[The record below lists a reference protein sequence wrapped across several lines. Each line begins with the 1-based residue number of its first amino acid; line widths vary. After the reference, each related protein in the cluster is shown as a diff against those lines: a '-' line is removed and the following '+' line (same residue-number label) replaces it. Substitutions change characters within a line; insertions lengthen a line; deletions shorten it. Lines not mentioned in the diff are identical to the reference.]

1 MQEPIGRR
9 FRLPLPQIR
18 SFGRRDIMSTITT
31 KDGTTQIYCSDW
43 GKGQLAQGGGV
54 EQPGR

>member
-1 MQEPIGRR
+1 
-9 FRLPLPQIR
+9 
-18 SFGRRDIMSTITT
+18 MSTITT